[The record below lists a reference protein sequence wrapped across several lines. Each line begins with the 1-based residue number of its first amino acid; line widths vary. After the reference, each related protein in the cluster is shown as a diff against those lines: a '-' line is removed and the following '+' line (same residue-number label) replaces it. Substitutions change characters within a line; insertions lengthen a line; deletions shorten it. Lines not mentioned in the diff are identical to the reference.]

1 MACKESELEER
12 LKVVKFGLTE
22 EERVLTIQNF
32 VDFLTPAE

>member
-1 MACKESELEER
+1 MVSKESGLEER

-32 VDFLTPAE
+32 VDFLAPAE